1 MGDFRQEVN
10 SYNQL
15 RRTRVLDLDFTTEA
29 GQGAPTTLTVATAV
43 DDPTITVADDAS
55 FGTGQFFG
63 IFGGDPDVPQFY
75 FGTVWEAPVANV
87 LKVDSQLD
95 SVFGIG
101 SVVLPLSKN
110 MAVDGSVTPVTFSV
124 QAGGATSNIM
134 VDVARIM
141 MVMETPG
148 AVDLNKFGSGAP
160 LTKGILF
167 RRKNGVVEN
176 IWNVKTN
183 RDFVK
188 LTFDYDPYVAS
199 NPSQG
204 IDGLSVRNTYAGE
217 DKHGSTLGL
226 EPGDSLE
233 MIVRDNLLTRT
244 TIFETMGQGH
254 VRPPK

>member
-55 FGTGQFFG
+55 FGAGQFFG

-101 SVVLPLSKN
+101 SVVLPLSRD
-110 MAVDGSVTPVTFSV
+110 MAVDGSVTPVTFAI
-124 QAGGATSNIM
+124 QAGGATSNIK
-134 VDVARIM
+134 VDIARIM
-141 MVMETPG
+141 GVFETPG
-148 AVDLNKFGSGAP
+148 QVDLNKFGGGAP

-183 RDFVK
+183 RDLVK
-188 LTFDYDPYVAS
+188 LTFDYSPFVAS

-204 IDGLSVRNTYAGE
+204 IDGMAFRNTYSGE
-217 DKHGSTLGL
+217 DKHGSSLGL
-226 EPGDSLE
+226 EPGDTLE
-233 MIVRDNLLTRT
+233 MIIQDNLLTRIT
-244 TIFETMGQGH
+244 SGGMMGQGN